1 MTSVLPMKLRGPSP
15 SGGKMAPLDRIAQ
28 LGEYREVL
36 ITYLRYQTAAED
48 WHAVSDVANDLR
60 ELDVEI
66 RMVEDLL

>member
-1 MTSVLPMKLRGPSP
+1 MTSALPMKLRGTGDAVPEPPPERLS
-15 SGGKMAPLDRIAQ
+15 KLV
-28 LGEYREVL
+28 EYREVL
-36 ITYLRYQTAAED
+36 ITYMKYQTAAED